1 MAFLTA
7 KLTMSNACG
16 VGLDKCKLD
25 MDLQR
30 CEKSLLV
37 FSFQISTFQ
46 NQVFVSDW
54 VLLYFLF
61 NFGSFSANDLT

>member
-1 MAFLTA
+1 MACLTA

-25 MDLQR
+25 MDLEK
-30 CEKSLLV
+30 CEKSFLV

-54 VLLYFLF
+54 
-61 NFGSFSANDLT
+61 